1 MPIINS
7 IISWFITKRKYQIDF
22 FRQYPVEVQNDVFNK
37 LIGQGRKTAFGRDH
51 RFESVQSYRE
61 FSDNIPVRDYTDIK
75 PYIERALYGEPDV
88 LWPGEVKWFA
98 KSSGTTGDKSKFI
111 PVTRNYLENCH
122 FQGGKDTLILHLTNY
137 PDSEIFLGKSLVV
150 GGSLQISD
158 YNPESYFGDLS
169 AVLLQNLPAFAHWIR
184 TPDLS
189 IALMSEW
196 EEKIVRMAESTS
208 AENVTSLAGVPSW
221 MLVLLK
227 KVLEI
232 TGKND
237 IHQVWPNL
245 ELFMHGGV
253 SFIPYRDQFKKIISG
268 NRMRYMETYN
278 ASEGFFGIQD
288 NPDTDDMLMML
299 DYDVF
304 YEFIPVDQVGSDNP
318 KVVTLEGIEKDVNYA
333 MVITTS
339 CGLWR
344 YLIGDTV
351 RFTSKFPPRIKI
363 SGRTKHFINAFGE
376 ELIIDNADSA
386 LRKACL
392 GAHVEISDYTA
403 APVFM
408 EANSGARHQW
418 LIEFEKEPENL
429 GFFTELLDNGLKAVN
444 SDYEAKRYK
453 DIALQKPEVIALRK
467 GTFYAWLK
475 EKGKL
480 GGQHKVPRLSND
492 RSIADE
498 ILRLNAG

>member
-22 FRQYPVEVQNDVFNK
+22 FRRYPVEVQNDTFRK
-37 LIGQGRKTAFGRDH
+37 LISLGQKTAFGRDH
-51 RFESVQSYRE
+51 NLESVSSYSE
-61 FSDNIPVRDYTDIK
+61 FKESIPVRDYTAIK
-75 PYIERALYGEPDV
+75 PYIERALYGESDV

-98 KSSGTTGDKSKFI
+98 KSSGTTSDKSKFI
-111 PVTRNYLENCH
+111 PVTRNFLESCH

-196 EEKIVRMAESTS
+196 EEKIVKMAESTS
-208 AENVTSLAGVPSW
+208 RENVTSLAGVPSW

-227 KVLEI
+227 KVLELS
-232 TGKND
+232 GKTN
-237 IHQVWPNL
+237 ILQVWPNL

-253 SFIPYRDQFKKIISG
+253 SFIPYADQFRKIIPG

-288 NPDTDDMLMML
+288 DPDTDDMLLML

-304 YEFIPVDQVGSDNP
+304 YEFIPVDQLDSDDP
-318 KVVTLEGIEKDVNYA
+318 KAVTLDGVEKDRNYA

-339 CGLWR
+339 GGLWR

-351 RFTSKFPPRIKI
+351 RFTSKAPPRIKI

-376 ELIIDNADSA
+376 ELIIDNAESA
-386 LRKACL
+386 LRKACI
-392 GAHVEISDYTA
+392 GTHAEITDYTA

-408 EANSGARHQW
+408 GSNQGARHQW
-418 LIEFEKEPENL
+418 LIEFEKEPENI
-429 GFFTELLDNGLKAVN
+429 GFFTELLDNGLKAAN

-453 DIALQKPEVIALRK
+453 DIALQRPEVITLRK

-492 RSIADE
+492 RSIAED
-498 ILRLNAG
+498 ILRLNTE